1 MRYTSMDFHTSP
13 LIPDIGARFDPKTF
27 ANTVKTANI
36 ESVLVFAKCHH
47 GYTYYPT
54 KVGTMHPNL
63 KFDLLGAQQKALRSV
78 GVKAPVYITVGW
90 SKLDVDNHPEWRQ
103 IRFDTK
109 TPLYYGSVPTD
120 HDDPDDVIKDC
131 SWTTLCPANPDYIDH
146 VEALT
151 REVCERYDVSDGI
164 FYDICFMKDACACD
178 ACRAGMRAKG
188 LDPES
193 LSDAQK
199 YYVEAHIATMKRL
212 TGVIH
217 EYYPD
222 APVFYNGGADMNRTE
237 YHPYQGH
244 FILEDLPTAWGGY
257 DLMPIRAKFFEK
269 YGKDVFGMTAKF
281 HHNWG
286 EFGGFKNKEALK
298 YECADMLSVGASI
311 YVGDHLHPSAEIDES
326 TYAVIGYAFD
336 YVKKIEQYCDRTKAC
351 TDLAL
356 WLSHRKNSDIGAS
369 KLLQVMHLEYDVI
382 ETGEALSKYACV
394 ILPDLVTLTKEDKA
408 ALAAFAKNGGKIIA
422 SYDSIFDELGI
433 RKIGPSAF
441 DQDYIKCKVEDFV
454 TPFLAYSS
462 AYKTESD
469 GEPLAE
475 VYEPYFSRTFGHY
488 SGHKN
493 TPYHTQPA
501 DYPALVKKD
510 NVLYFAHPVFRAYNR
525 SGNYVLEKYVE
536 SAIRDFYDCM
546 IKTAELPS
554 CGRVRL
560 REREQDA
567 FLALHLLYAPPVN
580 RGNVCLLP
588 DFPKLHDVEVSIK
601 TDKKIRSATL
611 RPDGTAV
618 PFSQRDGRVTLSLPP
633 FRMHALVI
641 LEYEAE

>member
-13 LIPDIGARFDPKTF
+13 LVPGIGKLFDPKKF
-27 ANTVKTANI
+27 ANTVKAANI

-54 KVGTMHPNL
+54 QVGTMHPNL
-63 KFDLLGAQQKALRSV
+63 DFDLLGEQQKALR
-78 GVKAPVYITVGW
+78 GAGIKAPVYITVGW
-90 SKLDVDNHPEWRQ
+90 SKLDADTHPEWRQ

-109 TPLYYGSVPTD
+109 EPLYYGSVPTD
-120 HDDPDDVIKDC
+120 HDDPDAPIKDC

-151 REVCERYDVSDGI
+151 REVCRRYDVSDGI

-178 ACRAGMRAKG
+178 ACRAGMLAKG
-188 LDPES
+188 LDPENEA
-193 LSDAQK
+193 DAKK
-199 YYVEAHIATMKRL
+199 YYSAAHIATMQRL

-217 EYYPD
+217 EYYPT

-237 YHPYQGH
+237 YHPHQGH

-298 YECADMLSVGASI
+298 YECADMLSVGASV
-311 YVGDHLHPSAEIDES
+311 YVGDHLHPSADIDES

-336 YVKKIEQYCDRTKAC
+336 YVKRIEAYCDHTKAY

-356 WLSHRKNSDIGAS
+356 WLSHRKESDIGAS
-369 KLLQVMHLEYDVI
+369 KLLQIMHLEYDVI
-382 ETGEALSKYACV
+382 ENAENLSKYACV
-394 ILPDLVTLTKEDKA
+394 ILPDLVRLTDEDKK
-408 ALAAFAKNGGKIIA
+408 ALVAFAERGGKIIA

-433 RKIGPSAF
+433 RKIEPSPF

-454 TPFLAYSS
+454 TPFLAYST

-469 GEPLAE
+469 GECLAE
-475 VYEPYFSRTFGHY
+475 VFEPYFSRTFGHY

-493 TPYHTQPA
+493 TPYHTEA
-501 DYPALVKKD
+501 ASYPALVKRG
-510 NVLYFAHPVFRAYNR
+510 NVLYFAHPVFRAYNK
-525 SGNYVLEKYVE
+525 SGNYVLEKYVQN
-536 SAIRDFYDCM
+536 AIAAFYDKM
-546 IKTAELPS
+546 IGTKELPS

-560 REREQDA
+560 REGDG
-567 FLALHLLYAPPVN
+567 FLALHVLYAPPVN

-588 DFPKLHDVEVSIK
+588 DFPKLHDVEIGIK
-601 TDKKIRSATL
+601 TDKKILSATY
-611 RPDGTAV
+611 RPDGTPI
-618 PFSQRDGRVTLSLPP
+618 PFEQCGDRVVLHLPP
-633 FRMHALVI
+633 FRMHALI
-641 LEYEAE
+641 TLETANN

>member
-13 LIPDIGARFDPKTF
+13 LVPDIGTLFDPKKF
-27 ANTVKTANI
+27 ADTVKSANI

-63 KFDLLGAQQKALRSV
+63 KFDLLGEQLKALR
-78 GVKAPVYITVGW
+78 GAGIKAPVYITVGW
-90 SKLDVDNHPEWRQ
+90 SKLDADTHPEWHQ

-109 TPLYYGSVPTD
+109 TPLYYGSVPTG
-120 HDDPDDVIKDC
+120 HDDPEAPIKDC
-131 SWTTLCPANPDYIDH
+131 SWTTLCPANPAYLDH
-146 VEALT
+146 LEALT
-151 REVCERYDVSDGI
+151 REICERYDVSDGI
-164 FYDICFMKDACACD
+164 FYDICFMKDACSCD
-178 ACRAGMRAKG
+178 ACRAGMLEQG
-188 LDPES
+188 LDPENEA
-193 LSDAQK
+193 DAKK
-199 YYVEAHIATMKRL
+199 YYSKAHIATMKRM

-217 EYYPD
+217 EYYKD

-311 YVGDHLHPSAEIDES
+311 YVGDHLHPSADIDVS

-336 YVKKIEQYCDRTKAC
+336 YVKSIEQYCDHTKAH

-356 WLSHRKNSDIGAS
+356 WLSHRKQSDIGAS

-382 ETGEALSKYACV
+382 ESGEELSKYACV
-394 ILPDLVTLTKEDKA
+394 ILPDLVKLTDADKA
-408 ALAAFAKNGGKIIA
+408 ALLQFTQRGGKIIA
-422 SYDSIFDELGI
+422 SYDSVFDELGI
-433 RKIGPSAF
+433 RKLEPSPF
-441 DQDYIKCKVEDFV
+441 DQDYIRCRVEDFV
-454 TPFLAYSS
+454 TPFLAYSG

-469 GEPLAE
+469 GERLAE
-475 VYEPYFSRTFGHY
+475 VFEPYFSRTFGHY

-493 TPYHTQPA
+493 TPYHTEPA
-501 DYPALVKKD
+501 SYPALIKKD
-510 NVLYFAHPVFRAYNR
+510 NVLYFAHPVFRAYDK

-536 SAIRDFYDCM
+536 NAISAFYDKM
-546 IKTAELPS
+546 IQTRELPS

-560 REREQDA
+560 REKKDEKL
-567 FLALHLLYAPPVN
+567 LALHLLYAPPVN

-601 TDKKIRSATL
+601 TDKIIQAATL
-611 RPDGTAV
+611 RPTGTPV
-618 PFSQRDGRVTLSLPP
+618 PFEQKDGRVTLHLPP
-633 FRMHALVI
+633 FSMHALVT
-641 LEYEAE
+641 LEYQ